1 MFALEV
7 EFLSGRVYAT
17 DFRERDVSEWPPHP
31 SRLFSA
37 LVAAFYESG
46 LDSDLRTS
54 LVWLEEQ
61 KSPDIWA
68 GSFVTR
74 LESAAGS
81 RFNQPKTPRSF
92 VPINDDYSGK
102 FRNSARRRKERW
114 FPSGTP
120 EDERVH
126 FIWGDAAPNPAT
138 VDALRRIAAQ
148 VSYLG
153 HSSSLVRVA
162 VIESPRNAVLKPSDS
177 GDILPRVPSK
187 GRLEYLDREFTR
199 SKGTRQ
205 FRPDAG
211 AVQRYAR
218 VGGNEVSTPTP
229 ASSFGEMIVFQRLNG
244 SPERIESLLMVT
256 SVLRDALMARSPQ
269 QPAPGCISGHD
280 DTPHI
285 SEIVRA
291 LMEKVRGRSK
301 APEFNWADDLSVPPQ
316 EFSAFAKTAFQAA
329 TSKKRESV
337 DFCAAFG
344 SEGALTGKHN
354 IDPTALCMS
363 SGQQCFLKKVRE
375 LCDLTEKPALSKKR
389 NVTLGRTIEVRFH
402 DVLSGPLNYS
412 DSQHSLGWDPINEA
426 LHALGA
432 YDPSGKGK
440 QTSVRELVYL
450 ALEAVSLFPVFARSR
465 RLQTTGFHTD
475 ERRQTWFHW
484 PVWEPEL
491 SLRTVQSL
499 LQLGELA
506 SPLKNEVQLRAR
518 GIRAIYRSRRHTFGQ
533 DYGIFRP
540 AQLVAAG

>member
-17 DFRERDVSEWPPHP
+17 DFGERDVPEWPPHP

-46 LDSDLRTS
+46 LDSDLRTA

-81 RFNQPKTPRSF
+81 RFSQPKTPGSF

-114 FPSGTP
+114 FPSGTL

-126 FIWGDAAPNPAT
+126 FIWGDAVPNTAT

-162 VIESPRNAVLKPSDS
+162 VIESPQDAVLKPSDS
-177 GDILPRVPSK
+177 GDTLLRVPSK
-187 GRLEYLDREFTR
+187 GRLEYLDREFAR
-199 SKGTRQ
+199 SQGTRQ

-218 VGGNEVSTPTP
+218 LGKNKVSTPTP

-244 SPERIESLLMVT
+244 SPERIESLLTVT
-256 SVLRDALMARSPQ
+256 SALRDAIMARSPQ
-269 QPAPGCISGHD
+269 QPAPGCISGHG

-285 SEIVRA
+285 ACVA
-291 LMEKVRGRSK
+291 LPFVNHRY
-301 APEFNWADDLSVPPQ
+301 AD
-316 EFSAFAKTAFQAA
+316 
-329 TSKKRESV
+329 
-337 DFCAAFG
+337 G
-344 SEGALTGKHN
+344 S
-354 IDPTALCMS
+354 
-363 SGQQCFLKKVRE
+363 LKGVAIILPK
-375 LCDLTEKPALSKKR
+375 DLTEADQLVIFGALNGFEELNTKQGMHWQIRRCLDIEETTTLSEYTWTRKARVWASVSPMLLDRFPKLINQNGKEPTANAPEYKPGDSPEEIVADACERIGLPRPKAVRLHKNSL
-389 NVTLGRTIEVRFH
+389 VLGVAPSTRFH
-402 DVLSGPLNYS
+402 IRRRKDEAPRPASHVILEFSEAIQGPVL
-412 DSQHSLGWDPINEA
+412 LGAGRYFGLGLFLP
-426 LHALGA
+426 LHALE
-432 YDPSGKGK
+432 
-440 QTSVRELVYL
+440 TI
-450 ALEAVSLFPVFARSR
+450 
-465 RLQTTGFHTD
+465 
-475 ERRQTWFHW
+475 
-484 PVWEPEL
+484 
-491 SLRTVQSL
+491 
-499 LQLGELA
+499 
-506 SPLKNEVQLRAR
+506 PL
-518 GIRAIYRSRRHTFGQ
+518 
-533 DYGIFRP
+533 
-540 AQLVAAG
+540 

>member
-17 DFRERDVSEWPPHP
+17 DFRERDVPEWPPHP

-46 LDSDLRTS
+46 LDSDLRAA

-81 RFNQPKTPRSF
+81 RFSQPKTPGSF

-126 FIWGDAAPNPAT
+126 FIWGDAAPTPAT

-162 VIESPRNAVLKPSDS
+162 VIETPRDAVLRPSDS
-177 GDILPRVPSK
+177 GETLLRVPSK
-187 GRLEYLDREFTR
+187 GRLEYLDREFAR
-199 SKGTRQ
+199 SRGTRQ

-211 AVQRYAR
+211 AVQRYACA
-218 VGGNEVSTPTP
+218 GKNEVSTPTL

-244 SPERIESLLMVT
+244 SPERIESLLTVT

-269 QPAPGCISGHD
+269 QPAPGCISGHG

-285 SEIVRA
+285 ACVALPFVNHRYADGSLKGVAILLPKDLGEADQLVIFGALNGLEELHSSQGMHWQIRRCVDDAESTTLSESTWTRTARVWASVSPMLLDRFPKPINQNGREPTANTPEYKPGDSPEEIVADACKRIG
-291 LMEKVRGRSK
+291 LPRPKSVRLHKNSLVLGV
-301 APEFNWADDLSVPPQ
+301 APSTRFHLRRRKDEAPRPASHVIL
-316 EFSAFAKTAFQAA
+316 EFSEPVQGPVLLGAG
-329 TSKKRESV
+329 RY
-337 DFCAAFG
+337 FG
-344 SEGALTGKHN
+344 LGL
-354 IDPTALCMS
+354 
-363 SGQQCFLKKVRE
+363 FLP
-375 LCDLTEKPALSKKR
+375 LPALE
-389 NVTLGRTIEVRFH
+389 TI
-402 DVLSGPLNYS
+402 PL
-412 DSQHSLGWDPINEA
+412 
-426 LHALGA
+426 
-432 YDPSGKGK
+432 
-440 QTSVRELVYL
+440 
-450 ALEAVSLFPVFARSR
+450 
-465 RLQTTGFHTD
+465 
-475 ERRQTWFHW
+475 
-484 PVWEPEL
+484 
-491 SLRTVQSL
+491 
-499 LQLGELA
+499 
-506 SPLKNEVQLRAR
+506 
-518 GIRAIYRSRRHTFGQ
+518 
-533 DYGIFRP
+533 
-540 AQLVAAG
+540 